1 MILSIDGFPKIFQ
14 DLSCFASNARKCSYA
29 KCLAKTA
36 NSLAVMASTAYL
48 IFFSS
53 VFTYYSYLSPVGNKT
68 HLKRG
73 LIFMV
78 HSVVC

>member
-14 DLSCFASNARKCSYA
+14 DLSCFAFNARKCSYA

-36 NSLAVMASTAYL
+36 NSLAVMTSTAYL
-48 IFFSS
+48 IFFFS
-53 VFTYYSYLSPVGNKT
+53 VFTYYSSSTPVGNKT

-78 HSVVC
+78 HSVMC